1 MELEEIT
8 LLTVVLKWN
17 LLVKLNPAK
26 RQNTCKGITCNSY
39 VTSVR

>member
-8 LLTVVLKWN
+8 LLTVVLRWN

-26 RQNTCKGITCNSY
+26 DKIPVRGQH
-39 VTSVR
+39 VTRMSCL